1 MYIPKH
7 CPECGEKRS
16 GFVETAPNHIG
27 CQKCG
32 MEFEIKV
39 TLDVDDTT
47 ATTSNDIIKSCNN
60 CGTKDRS
67 GCSWHTAEDCGG
79 DYTMWSPK

>member
-16 GFVETAPNHIG
+16 GFIETAPNHIS

-39 TLDVDDTT
+39 TLDVDNTNPSCDNC
-47 ATTSNDIIKSCNN
+47 ATRKET
-60 CGTKDRS
+60 
-67 GCSWHTAEDCGG
+67 GCSFYTARDCGSNFSL
-79 DYTMWSPK
+79 WRRS